1 MQWQNICDEVLAILT
16 CVSVYTFFAFIDE
29 YNIIQIIAFNTVL
42 LYVVRKM
49 VN

>member
-1 MQWQNICDEVLAILT
+1 MQWQNICEEVLVILT
-16 CVSVYTFFAFIDE
+16 CLSVYTFFAFIDE

-42 LYVVRKM
+42 YVVWKM